1 MLLLLLSERE
11 LVHTYFCRG
20 INVTNVCYNTLNE
33 QRQKCTKLTLINVIW
48 PDVHDF
54 SMQLSLHGLNVANKK
69 NGIQQSLLSSWL
81 HHKHIMD
88 PDCVQ
93 YHNALR
99 AGLIAFGWLELWL
112 IESALWNSLP
122 SYCLGFSRRTAEMVT
137 TGKTCSVKECC

>member
-54 SMQLSLHGLNVANKK
+54 SMQLSL
-69 NGIQQSLLSSWL
+69 QRCWL

-99 AGLIAFGWLELWL
+99 TGLIAFGWLELWL
-112 IESALWNSLP
+112 IESALWNSLL
-122 SYCLGFSRRTAEMVT
+122 SYYLGFSRRTGEMV
-137 TGKTCSVKECC
+137 KWWQLVKLAV